1 MLSLKQLIF
10 YQNITTQ
17 YRVYVC
23 IFKKKKKKKIDA
35 IVLAKV
41 FIEELGDA
49 IMNLALIGV
58 LCILGIQYISI
69 IFNRNVVNNKFNF
82 QISCI
87 FINDIICT

>member
-1 MLSLKQLIF
+1 MFAFS
-10 YQNITTQ
+10 
-17 YRVYVC
+17 
-23 IFKKKKKKKIDA
+23 KKKQKIDA

-69 IFNRNVVNNKFNF
+69 IFNRNVVNKKFNF

>member
-1 MLSLKQLIF
+1 MFAFSKKNKQ
-10 YQNITTQ
+10 
-17 YRVYVC
+17 
-23 IFKKKKKKKIDA
+23 KIDA

>member
-23 IFKKKKKKKIDA
+23 IFKKKNKQKIDA

>member
-1 MLSLKQLIF
+1 MFAFFLKNKQ
-10 YQNITTQ
+10 
-17 YRVYVC
+17 
-23 IFKKKKKKKIDA
+23 KIDA

-49 IMNLALIGV
+49 IMNLALGV

-82 QISCI
+82 QISCS

>member
-1 MLSLKQLIF
+1 MFAFSKKNKQ
-10 YQNITTQ
+10 
-17 YRVYVC
+17 
-23 IFKKKKKKKIDA
+23 KIDA
-35 IVLAKV
+35 IVLAKD

>member
-1 MLSLKQLIF
+1 MFAFS
-10 YQNITTQ
+10 
-17 YRVYVC
+17 
-23 IFKKKKKKKIDA
+23 KKKKKKIDA

>member
-1 MLSLKQLIF
+1 MFAFS
-10 YQNITTQ
+10 
-17 YRVYVC
+17 
-23 IFKKKKKKKIDA
+23 KKKQKIDA

>member
-1 MLSLKQLIF
+1 MFAFSKKNKQ
-10 YQNITTQ
+10 
-17 YRVYVC
+17 
-23 IFKKKKKKKIDA
+23 KIDA
-35 IVLAKV
+35 IVLAKD

-58 LCILGIQYISI
+58 LCILGIQYTSI